1 MRTLWSRLICLY
13 PDDNVPTRT
22 LSESGQEARR
32 SLLNK
37 IDSGNIQ
44 LSKLGCLCGSFDSTL
59 ISKKDKYALPLN
71 FWLCE
76 NCGLV
81 RIDPYYAEEF
91 LPLLYSGPIYRRIK
105 DLSPETTFE
114 AEEKTGET
122 IMSLL
127 ERKGIYQ
134 KVNEVIEIGTGAGG
148 ILKPMLE
155 SGKLVRGYD
164 FNEEYLD
171 YGRQKG
177 LNLIRGDFFAEEQ
190 KTNFENSLI
199 IVHHVLEHLRDPV
212 RFIDALFQKI
222 SSGCYL
228 YLSVPG
234 TLQYPNKFHSN
245 NLHKC
250 FVFAHP
256 FWYDLNSLKSNLL
269 SGRPAKIIYEDE
281 EIRMLLR
288 KSESPVI
295 FPNDSRYYKILK
307 NFVLL
312 RLREIAYQK
321 ASRLKSKLLHLLA
334 NQCTLLP

>member
-1 MRTLWSRLICLY
+1 MRNLWSRLICLY
-13 PDDNVPTRT
+13 PDDNIPTRT
-22 LSESGQEARR
+22 LSKSGQEVHR

-37 IDSGNIQ
+37 TNSGNIQ
-44 LSKLGCLCGSFDSTL
+44 LSTLGCLCGSYDSTL

-71 FWLCE
+71 FWLCK

-81 RIDPYYAEEF
+81 RIDPYYDEEF

-105 DLSPETTFE
+105 DLSPKTTFE
-114 AEEKTGET
+114 EEKKRGDE
-122 IMSLL
+122 IISLL
-127 ERKGIYQ
+127 ENQGIYQ
-134 KVNEVIEIGTGAGG
+134 KLNQVIEIGTGAGG
-148 ILKPMLE
+148 ILGPMLE

-177 LNLIRGDFFAEEQ
+177 LNLIKGDFFAEET
-190 KTNFENSLI
+190 KTNLEDSLI
-199 IVHHVLEHLRDPV
+199 IIHHVLEHLRDPV
-212 RFIDALFQKI
+212 SFIDALFQRI
-222 SSGCYL
+222 PSGCYL

-234 TLQYPNKFHSN
+234 TLEFPNKFHSN
-245 NLHKC
+245 NLHKS

-281 EIRMLLR
+281 EIRMLLK
-288 KSESPVI
+288 KSESPVN
-295 FPNDSRYYKILK
+295 FPNDSKYYKILK
-307 NFVLL
+307 NFIFL

-321 ASRLKSKLLHLLA
+321 ASRLKSKLIHLLA
-334 NQCTLLP
+334 NQCTLFH